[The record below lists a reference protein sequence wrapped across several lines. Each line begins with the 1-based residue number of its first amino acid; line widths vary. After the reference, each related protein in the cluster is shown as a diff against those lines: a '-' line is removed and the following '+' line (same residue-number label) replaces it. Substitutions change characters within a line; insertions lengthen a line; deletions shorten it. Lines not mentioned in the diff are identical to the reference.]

1 MTQHFID
8 IADHDPALLKDMI
21 AQAIMMKADKT
32 INRGLLDGKT
42 VALIFEKPSTRTR
55 VSFEVGIRELG
66 ATPLVLKS
74 EEMQLGRG
82 ETIADTARVMSRY
95 VDAIM
100 IRTSRH
106 EIITE
111 LAQYASVPVIN
122 GLTDKS
128 HPCQVMADVMTMA
141 EIKATDQNYDD
152 LKVAWFGDGNN
163 VANSWVEAAAAFGF
177 ALDLAVP
184 PQLKPDGAVVDRAI
198 NGGARISF
206 HDDPAAAACDA
217 DVMVTDT
224 WSSMGMPGGY
234 SNSGERQDLL
244 RRFQIDQRL
253 MSKADA
259 AAVFM
264 HCLPVYRG
272 QEATAEVVDGP
283 QSVIWQEAENRLHVQ
298 KAIMA
303 WLMGTDEVRSGQKS

>member
-1 MTQHFID
+1 MTSHFID
-8 IADHDPALLKDMI
+8 LADFDGNVLKEILAD
-21 AQAIMMKADKT
+21 ADAMKSGAKPHGD
-32 INRGLLDGKT
+32 ILAGKT
-42 VALIFEKPSTRTR
+42 VAMIFEKPSTRTR
-55 VSFEVGIRELG
+55 VSFEVGIQQLG
-66 ATPLVLKS
+66 ATPLVLRS

-82 ETIADTARVMSRY
+82 ETVADTARVLSGY

-111 LAQYASVPVIN
+111 LAKFATIPVIN
-122 GLTDKS
+122 GLTDRS

-141 EIKATDQNYDD
+141 ELKAPDHDFSA

-163 VANSWVEAAAAFGF
+163 VAVSWIEAAVRMNFH
-177 ALDLAVP
+177 LDLAVP
-184 PQLKPDGAVVDRAI
+184 PALAPDDDLADLMQHPNI
-198 NGGARISF
+198 TMIS
-206 HDDPAAAACDA
+206 DPETAAKDA

-234 SNSGERQDLL
+234 SNSGDRQDLL
-244 RRFQIDQRL
+244 RPYQINQQLMDQA
-253 MSKADA
+253 KDD
-259 AAVFM
+259 AVFM

-272 QEATAEVVDGP
+272 QEASADVVDGP
-283 QSVIWQEAENRLHVQ
+283 QSVIWQEANNRLHVQ

-303 WLMGTDEVRSGQKS
+303 YCFKN

>member
-21 AQAIMMKADKT
+21 AQAMKMKADKT

-42 VALIFEKPSTRTR
+42 IALIFEKPSTRTR

-244 RRFQIDQRL
+244 RRFQIDQQL
-253 MSKADA
+253 MAKADA

-303 WLMGTDEVRSGQKS
+303 WLMGADEVGSGQKS

>member
-21 AQAIMMKADKT
+21 AQAMKMKADKT

-111 LAQYASVPVIN
+111 LAQYATVPVIN

-198 NGGARISF
+198 NGRARISF
-206 HDDPAAAACDA
+206 HDDPAAAASDA

-303 WLMGTDEVRSGQKS
+303 WLMGAGKVGSGQQS

>member
-1 MTQHFID
+1 MTTHFID
-8 IADHDPALLKDMI
+8 LADFEGDVLKEILADADAMKSGAKPHADLL
-21 AQAIMMKADKT
+21 A
-32 INRGLLDGKT
+32 GKT
-42 VALIFEKPSTRTR
+42 VAMIFEKPSTRTR
-55 VSFEVGIRELG
+55 VSFEVGIKQLG
-66 ATPLVLKS
+66 ATPLMLRS

-82 ETIADTARVMSRY
+82 ETVADTARVLSGY

-111 LAQYASVPVIN
+111 LAKFATIPVIN
-122 GLTDKS
+122 GLTDRS

-141 EIKATDQNYDD
+141 ELKAQNHDFSG

-163 VANSWVEAAAAFGF
+163 MAVSWIEAAVKMDFR
-177 ALDLAVP
+177 LDLAVP
-184 PQLKPDGAVVDRAI
+184 PALAPDAGLADMMQHPNITMTA
-198 NGGARISF
+198 
-206 HDDPAAAACDA
+206 DTEAAAKDA

-234 SNSGERQDLL
+234 SNSGDRQDLL
-244 RRFQIDQRL
+244 RPYQINQRL
-253 MSKADA
+253 MDMANDN
-259 AAVFM
+259 AVFM

-272 QEATAEVVDGP
+272 QEVSADVVDGP
-283 QSVIWQEAENRLHVQ
+283 QSVIWQEANNRLHVQ

-303 WLMGTDEVRSGQKS
+303 YCFNN

>member
-1 MTQHFID
+1 MTNHFID
-8 IADHDPALLKDMI
+8 IADHDPVQLKALID
-21 AQAIMMKADKT
+21 QAIKMKA
-32 INRGLLDGKT
+32 NRQSHRGLLEGKT
-42 VALIFEKPSTRTR
+42 IALIFEKPSTRTR
-55 VSFEVGIRELG
+55 VSFEVGIHELG

-82 ETIADTARVMSRY
+82 ETVADTARVLSRY

-111 LAQYASVPVIN
+111 LGQYASIPVIN

-141 EIKATDQNYDD
+141 ELKSPDQDYRDI
-152 LKVAWFGDGNN
+152 KVAWFGDGNN
-163 VANSWVEAAAAFGF
+163 VANSWVEAASAFGF
-177 ALDLAVP
+177 SLDLAVP
-184 PQLKPDGAVVDRAI
+184 PQLKPDGNIVDSATR
-198 NGGARISF
+198 NGANITF
-206 HDDPAAAACDA
+206 HDDPVLAASDA

-224 WSSMGMPGGY
+224 WSSMGMPGGF
-234 SNSGERQDLL
+234 SNSGERQNML
-244 RRFQIDQRL
+244 RRFQIDERL
-253 MSKADA
+253 MQKAKSD
-259 AAVFM
+259 AVFM

-283 QSVIWQEAENRLHVQ
+283 QSVIWEEAENRLHVQ

-303 WLMGTDEVRSGQKS
+303 WCLGAKIS

>member
-1 MTQHFID
+1 MTSHFID
-8 IADHDPALLKDMI
+8 LADVDGAVLKDI
-21 AQAIMMKADKT
+21 LADADAMKSGAKPHAD
-32 INRGLLDGKT
+32 LLAGKT
-42 VALIFEKPSTRTR
+42 VAMIFEKPSTRTR
-55 VSFEVGIRELG
+55 VSFEVGIQQLG

-82 ETIADTARVMSRY
+82 ETIADTARVLSGY

-111 LAQYASVPVIN
+111 LAKFASIPVIN
-122 GLTDKS
+122 GLTDRS

-141 EIKATDQNYDD
+141 ELKAPDHDFSQM
-152 LKVAWFGDGNN
+152 KVAWFGDGNN
-163 VANSWVEAAAAFGF
+163 VAVSWIEAAVKMDFR
-177 ALDLAVP
+177 LDLAVP
-184 PQLKPDGAVVDRAI
+184 PALAPDEDL
-198 NGGARISF
+198 GGMLDHPNIAMTA
-206 HDDPAAAACDA
+206 DPVEAAKNA

-234 SNSGERQDLL
+234 SNSGDRQDLL
-244 RRFQIDQRL
+244 RPYQINQAL
-253 MSKADA
+253 MDHAKKD
-259 AAVFM
+259 AVFM

-272 QEATAEVVDGP
+272 QEASADVVDGP
-283 QSVIWQEAENRLHVQ
+283 QSVIWQEANNRLHVQ

-303 WLMGTDEVRSGQKS
+303 YCFKN

>member
-21 AQAIMMKADKT
+21 AQAIMMKADQT
-32 INRGLLDGKT
+32 INRGLLAGKT
-42 VALIFEKPSTRTR
+42 IALIFEKPSTRTR
-55 VSFEVGIRELG
+55 VSFEVGIHELG

-141 EIKATDQNYDD
+141 EIKAPDQDYGD

-177 ALDLAVP
+177 ALDLAVAS
-184 PQLKPDGAVVDRAI
+184 QLKPHAAVVDQAI

-244 RRFQIDQRL
+244 RRFQIDRQL
-253 MSKADA
+253 MAKASDN
-259 AAVFM
+259 AVFM

-303 WLMGTDEVRSGQKS
+303 WLMGTDEVGSGQKS

>member
-21 AQAIMMKADKT
+21 AQAMKMKADKT

-106 EIITE
+106 EMITE
-111 LAQYASVPVIN
+111 LAQYATVPVIN

-206 HDDPAAAACDA
+206 HDDPAAAASDA

-303 WLMGTDEVRSGQKS
+303 WLMGAGQVGSGQQS

>member
-21 AQAIMMKADKT
+21 AQAMKMKADKT

-111 LAQYASVPVIN
+111 LAQYATVPVIN

-206 HDDPAAAACDA
+206 HDDPAAAASDA

-244 RRFQIDQRL
+244 RRFQIDRQL
-253 MSKADA
+253 MAKASDN
-259 AAVFM
+259 AVFM

>member
-21 AQAIMMKADKT
+21 DQAIKMKADKT
-32 INRGLLDGKT
+32 INRGLLDGRT
-42 VALIFEKPSTRTR
+42 IALIFEKPSTRTR

-141 EIKATDQNYDD
+141 EIKSPDQHYAA

-184 PQLKPDGAVVDRAI
+184 SQLKPDTAVVDWAI
-198 NGGARISF
+198 NAGARISF
-206 HDDPAAAACDA
+206 HDDPAAAARDA

-234 SNSGERQDLL
+234 SNSGERQDML
-244 RRFQIDQRL
+244 RLFQIDQSL
-253 MSKADA
+253 MSKARED
-259 AAVFM
+259 AVFM

-272 QEATAEVVDGP
+272 QEAAADVVDGP

-303 WLMGTDEVRSGQKS
+303 WCLGKSKTGSGQHS

>member
-1 MTQHFID
+1 MTTHFID
-8 IADHDPALLKDMI
+8 LADFEGDVLKEILADADAMKSGAKPHDDLL
-21 AQAIMMKADKT
+21 A
-32 INRGLLDGKT
+32 GKT
-42 VALIFEKPSTRTR
+42 VAMIFEKPSTRTR
-55 VSFEVGIRELG
+55 VSFEVGIKQLG
-66 ATPLVLKS
+66 ATPLTLRS

-82 ETIADTARVMSRY
+82 ETVADTARVLSGY

-111 LAQYASVPVIN
+111 LAKFATIPVIN
-122 GLTDKS
+122 GLTDRS

-141 EIKATDQNYDD
+141 ELKAQNHDFSG

-163 VANSWVEAAAAFGF
+163 MAVSWIEAAVKMNFR
-177 ALDLAVP
+177 LDLAVP
-184 PQLKPDGAVVDRAI
+184 PSLAPDADLADMMQHPNI
-198 NGGARISF
+198 TMTA
-206 HDDPAAAACDA
+206 DPEAAAKNA

-234 SNSGERQDLL
+234 SNSGDRQDLL
-244 RRFQIDQRL
+244 RPYQINQRL
-253 MSKADA
+253 MDMANDD
-259 AAVFM
+259 AVFM

-272 QEATAEVVDGP
+272 QEVSADVVDGP
-283 QSVIWQEAENRLHVQ
+283 QSVIWQEANNRLHVQ

-303 WLMGTDEVRSGQKS
+303 YCFNN

>member
-1 MTQHFID
+1 MTSHFID
-8 IADHDPALLKDMI
+8 LADVDGAVLKEILAD
-21 AQAIMMKADKT
+21 ADAMKSGAKPHAD
-32 INRGLLDGKT
+32 ILAGKT
-42 VALIFEKPSTRTR
+42 VAMIFEKPSTRTR
-55 VSFEVGIRELG
+55 VSFEVGIQQLG

-82 ETIADTARVMSRY
+82 ETIADTARVLSGY

-111 LAQYASVPVIN
+111 LAKFASIPVIN
-122 GLTDKS
+122 GLTDRS

-141 EIKATDQNYDD
+141 ELKAPDHDFSQM
-152 LKVAWFGDGNN
+152 KVAWFGDGNN
-163 VANSWVEAAAAFGF
+163 VAVSWIEAAVKMDFRLA
-177 ALDLAVP
+177 LAVP
-184 PQLKPDGAVVDRAI
+184 PALAPDEDL
-198 NGGARISF
+198 GGMLDHPNIAMTA
-206 HDDPAAAACDA
+206 DPVEAAKNA

-234 SNSGERQDLL
+234 SNSGDRQDLL
-244 RRFQIDQRL
+244 RPYQINQAL
-253 MSKADA
+253 MDHAKKD
-259 AAVFM
+259 AVFM

-272 QEATAEVVDGP
+272 QEASADVVDGP
-283 QSVIWQEAENRLHVQ
+283 QSVIWQEANNRLHVQ

-303 WLMGTDEVRSGQKS
+303 YCFKN

>member
-1 MTQHFID
+1 MTRHFID
-8 IADHDPALLKDMI
+8 LADFDGAVLKDI
-21 AQAIMMKADKT
+21 LADADAMKSGAKPHADILAGKT
-32 INRGLLDGKT
+32 I
-42 VALIFEKPSTRTR
+42 AMIFEKPSTRTR
-55 VSFEVGIRELG
+55 VSFEVGIQQLG

-82 ETIADTARVMSRY
+82 ETVADTARVLSGY

-111 LAQYASVPVIN
+111 LAKFSTIPVIN
-122 GLTDKS
+122 GLTDRS

-141 EIKATDQNYDD
+141 ELKAQTHDFSA

-163 VANSWVEAAAAFGF
+163 MAVSWIEAAVQMDFR
-177 ALDLAVP
+177 LDLAVP
-184 PQLKPDGAVVDRAI
+184 PALAP
-198 NGGARISF
+198 N
-206 HDDPAAAACDA
+206 DDLAGMMQHPNIRMTADPNEAAHDA

-234 SNSGERQDLL
+234 SNSGDRQDLL
-244 RRFQIDQRL
+244 RPYQINKQL
-253 MSKADA
+253 MGIAKKD
-259 AAVFM
+259 AVFM

-272 QEATAEVVDGP
+272 QEASAEVVDGT
-283 QSVIWQEAENRLHVQ
+283 QSVIWQEANNRLHVQ

-303 WLMGTDEVRSGQKS
+303 FCFKN

>member
-1 MTQHFID
+1 MTRHFID
-8 IADHDPALLKDMI
+8 IADHDGGLLKSMI
-21 AQAIMMKADKT
+21 DQAMAMKADRSMGSTLLAGKT
-32 INRGLLDGKT
+32 I
-42 VALIFEKPSTRTR
+42 AMIFEKPSTRTR
-55 VSFEVGIRELG
+55 VSFEVGIREMG
-66 ATPLVLKS
+66 GTPLVLKS
-74 EEMQLGRG
+74 DEMQLGRG
-82 ETIADTARVMSRY
+82 ETVADTARVLSRY

-111 LAQYASVPVIN
+111 LAQYATVPVIN

-128 HPCQVMADVMTMA
+128 HPCQVMADVMTLA
-141 EIKATDQNYDD
+141 EIKSPQQEYNGM
-152 LKVAWFGDGNN
+152 KVAWFGDGNN

-184 PQLKPDGAVVDRAI
+184 PQLKPDAVIVDQAMKQ
-198 NGGARISF
+198 GARIGF
-206 HDDPAAAACDA
+206 HDNPADAASDA

-244 RRFQIDQRL
+244 RRFQIDQQL
-253 MSKADA
+253 MNKAGDDA
-259 AAVFM
+259 IFM

-303 WLMGTDEVRSGQKS
+303 WCLGAGDHS

>member
-8 IADHDPALLKDMI
+8 IANHDPALLKDMI
-21 AQAIMMKADKT
+21 AQAIMMKADQT
-32 INRGLLDGKT
+32 INRGLLAGKT
-42 VALIFEKPSTRTR
+42 IALIFEKPSTRTR
-55 VSFEVGIRELG
+55 VSFEVGIHELG

-141 EIKATDQNYDD
+141 EIKAPDQDYGD

-184 PQLKPDGAVVDRAI
+184 SQLKPHAAVVDQAI

-244 RRFQIDQRL
+244 RRFQIDQQL
-253 MSKADA
+253 MAKASDN
-259 AAVFM
+259 AVFM